1 MKPVFP
7 FSKAISSIA
16 GSILLLGAA
25 FFLPGCSGDSVKT
38 KPESRVLH
46 TCLNK
51 ILTTLDPALAADTA
65 CQYMTAAFYDTL
77 LQYSYTAR
85 PYRLEPSML
94 AEMPEIENNATVF
107 RCRLRDDLYFQEG
120 ECFRSG
126 TKQERKITSKD
137 VIFSILRLADTRLKS
152 SGYWLI
158 RGKVR
163 GIDEFRRRTE
173 NASPED
179 LSVYDTPCEGL
190 KIIDDHR
197 FTITL
202 NAPDPRFIYALAMP
216 YFSVVSRKAVA
227 WWGDRFSDHPVGS
240 GPYRLTAWKKDYQ
253 IRMKRNP
260 EYRTEYF
267 ASAAREGDRKHRL
280 PLLDEIVCSFIKQ
293 PLAGWLLFLQG
304 ELDFYVLDGENFA
317 AVVNEKLELAPSL
330 VQRGITLARTP
341 EFQTNYIGFNFTD
354 PLLGRNENLRRAISL
369 AFDKQK
375 RLLFF
380 SGRIE
385 PAYGPVPPG
394 ADGFLKDYEGPYGRF
409 NVELAKEYM
418 KKAGYPGGMDPETGR
433 NLELTFDQAGSSTLY
448 RQIAEMLAADLKRI
462 GIVLRPE
469 FNNRSRFF
477 QKLNQGQ
484 FQLFRLSWTGDYPD
498 AENFLQLFY
507 GPNSDSCNRIFF
519 RDAEF
524 DRMYEEVRPMPDSGE
539 RTAKYEKMSK
549 LLTEKCPWIF
559 ESYTVSFMLTH
570 RWVTNYVPHDF
581 GFNAWKYF
589 SVDPELRTKT
599 KHSFTPIS
607 MGDLRK

>member
-1 MKPVFP
+1 MLRKLFFTLLSGIAVL
-7 FSKAISSIA
+7 SASCGRQEEESGGRTLSIS
-16 GSILLLGAA
+16 LGTRIT
-25 FFLPGCSGDSVKT
+25 S
-38 KPESRVLH
+38 
-46 TCLNK
+46 
-51 ILTTLDPALAADTA
+51 LDPALAADTA
-65 CQYMTAAFYDTL
+65 SQSIAGALYDTP
-77 LQYSYTAR
+77 LQYSYRGR
-85 PYRLEPSML
+85 PYRLECSML
-94 AEMPEIENNATVF
+94 AEMPSVSDDMRIF
-107 RCRLRDDLYFQEG
+107 RCRLRDDLYFQEVP
-120 ECFRSG
+120 CFPDRQS
-126 TKQERKITSKD
+126 RKITAAD
-137 VIFSILRLADTRLKS
+137 LAFSILRLADARVRST
-152 SGYWLI
+152 GYWLI
-158 RGKVR
+158 RDRIK
-163 GIDEFRRRTE
+163 GIAGFRAKTAQAEKYDMAPYDAGCQGIRILD
-173 NASPED
+173 D
-179 LSVYDTPCEGL
+179 LTFEIELD
-190 KIIDDHR
+190 K
-197 FTITL
+197 
-202 NAPDPRFIYALAMP
+202 PDPRFLYALALP
-216 YFSVVSRKAVA
+216 YFSAVSRKAVEYYKDSFA
-227 WWGDRFSDHPVGS
+227 DHPAGS
-240 GPYRLTAWKKDYQ
+240 GPFAVTQWTKDFI
-253 IRMKRNP
+253 IRMKRYTDYRKELLPSAENP
-260 EYRTEYF
+260 ADRT
-267 ASAAREGDRKHRL
+267 RKL
-280 PLLDEIVCSFIKQ
+280 PLLDEITCYLVKQ
-293 PLAGWLLFLQG
+293 PLAAWLMFLQG
-304 ELDFYVLDGENFA
+304 ELDYCSLSGENFE
-317 AVVNEKLELAPSL
+317 AVVNDEMELSPAL
-330 VQRGITLARTP
+330 RKRGIRLISAP
-341 EFQTNYIGFNFTD
+341 DLQTNYIGFNFSD
-354 PLLGRNENLRRAISL
+354 PVLGSNVNLRRAISL
-369 AFDKQK
+369 AFDKDLRCRTSNG
-375 RLLFF
+375 RL
-380 SGRIE
+380 I
-385 PAYGPVPPG
+385 PANGPVPPG